1 MFGLFLVLCLSG
13 EPECYQPAGY
23 VYPDADNCIRDI
35 QQNFDPAVYVCLP
48 VDGVIRSG
56 EAQL

>member
-13 EPECYQPAGY
+13 EPECYEPAGF
-23 VYPDADNCIRDI
+23 VYPDIDNCMRDI

-48 VDGVIRSG
+48 VDAVVRPEEVG
-56 EAQL
+56 L